1 MWVSFQMSVDPE
13 MLSAL
18 SDALDDLRTKPH
30 QPIPCGVLEALAPLA
45 TSGADVKIDL
55 EASRVIG
62 APLVLVNS
70 RTSDEELLAPL
81 TPRQKQVAELIIQGR
96 SNKQIALEFDISLAT
111 VKDHVHAILQRL
123 GMPSRQAVI
132 AASRAVK

>member
-1 MWVSFQMSVDPE
+1 MSIDPE
-13 MLSAL
+13 TLSAL
-18 SDALDDLRTKPH
+18 SEALDDLRTKPH
-30 QPIPCGVLEALAPLA
+30 RPIPGGVLEALVPLA
-45 TSGADVKIDL
+45 NSGAEVKIDL

-62 APLVLVNS
+62 APLVMLTARN
-70 RTSDEELLAPL
+70 SDEELFAPL
-81 TPRQKQVAELIIQGR
+81 TPRQKQVAELIIQGW
-96 SNKQIALEFDISLAT
+96 SNKQIANEFDISLAT